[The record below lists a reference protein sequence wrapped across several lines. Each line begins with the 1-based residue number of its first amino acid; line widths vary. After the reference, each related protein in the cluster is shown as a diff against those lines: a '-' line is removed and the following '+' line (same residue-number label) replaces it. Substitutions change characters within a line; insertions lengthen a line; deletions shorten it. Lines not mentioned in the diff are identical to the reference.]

1 MFLYNFKVNSNK
13 LVKCVFIIL
22 FIIVLVIFSIGI
34 YDVFFKKDIPE
45 QIDDSF
51 SITDTINTD
60 KIFEITSNNYTNI
73 LDAVTND
80 LNSYIGCKIHFIG
93 FIYRLIDF
101 KSDEFVLA
109 RNMIVNEST
118 GQSVVVGFLCK
129 YMNATDFPDNT
140 WVDVTG
146 IIQKGDYYGDIPIIE
161 IKDITKCAEPND
173 KYVHVPDKN
182 YIPTNGLI

>member
-93 FIYRLIDF
+93 FIFLMLLMVVITYNDILRLF
-101 KSDEFVLA
+101 K
-109 RNMIVNEST
+109 
-118 GQSVVVGFLCK
+118 
-129 YMNATDFPDNT
+129 
-140 WVDVTG
+140 
-146 IIQKGDYYGDIPIIE
+146 
-161 IKDITKCAEPND
+161 
-173 KYVHVPDKN
+173 
-182 YIPTNGLI
+182 